1 MKKIVLSLAFMLT
14 GTLAFANST
23 DLNKVLEKSER
34 LNLVKTSFV
43 KLEGLIVKSC
53 TYDIIDA
60 RTFQKI
66 GEITVTDVPGMLPC
80 NDSKLMEDVS
90 AYINQ

>member
-1 MKKIVLSLAFMLT
+1 MGSF
-14 GTLAFANST
+14 AFANSA
-23 DLNKVLEKSER
+23 DLNKVSEKSEK

-43 KLEGLIVKSC
+43 KLDGVIFKSC
-53 TYDIIDA
+53 TYDVIDA

-80 NDSKLMEDVS
+80 NDSKLVASVNEF
-90 AYINQ
+90 INS